1 MVPDIQP
8 VLLGDARMRDSIAA
22 FGSLL
27 EFRIPLVVGER
38 IPAGRHELQHLVE
51 PLAQQALIGRGAR
64 HLAIELVGVERSG
77 AGRAEH
83 MLGQHVERARPRG
96 RRVLRA
102 LFRRFEGCLAFHHL
116 EAVGR
121 HQQRLARLVQPV
133 VGAADALRQPA
144 CALRRADID
153 DEIDLA
159 PVDAEI
165 ERRGADHGAELALN
179 HRRLDFPPLR
189 HVERAVMQG
198 DRQIGVV
205 VAPQL
210 VEQHLGLRA
219 RIDEDQR
226 QAMRLDRRVDLGQ
239 RIARRVPGPRQLGI
253 GAQDGDI
260 GARPLACGDDLG
272 ESRRRLPL
280 MRHQERGKLVRPR
293 HGRRQADRRKLGRM
307 RAQPRQIERQQ
318 IAALAGGE
326 RVQLI
331 EDHIFQAA
339 EQLGRAFMRQHQRD
353 LLRRGQQNVGR
364 QPCAAARAARAACRR
379 CESRA

>member
-1 MVPDIQP
+1 
-8 VLLGDARMRDSIAA
+8 
-22 FGSLL
+22 
-27 EFRIPLVVGER
+27 
-38 IPAGRHELQHLVE
+38 
-51 PLAQQALIGRGAR
+51 
-64 HLAIELVGVERSG
+64 
-77 AGRAEH
+77 

-133 VGAADALRQPA
+133 IGAADALRQPA

-165 ERRGADHGAELALN
+165 ERRGADHGAELALH

-189 HVERAVMQG
+189 HVERAVMQR

-210 VEQHLGLRA
+210 VKQHLRLRA

-226 QAMRLDRRVDLGQ
+226 QAMRLDRRVDLRQ
-239 RIARRVPGPRQLGI
+239 RIARRVPGPRQLGVR
-253 GAQDGDI
+253 AQDGDV
-260 GARPLACGDDLG
+260 GAGALSRGDDLG
-272 ESRRRLPL
+272 EPRRGLPL
-280 MRHQERGKLVRPR
+280 MRHEERGKLVRPR
-293 HGRRQADRRKLGRM
+293 HRRRQADRRKLGRM
-307 RAQPRQIERQQ
+307 RAQPRQIERQADRRACWRQ
-318 IAALAGGE
+318 ARATHRGSHISGCRTARPRLYATASARSAPAWSAKCRAA
-326 RVQLI
+326 
-331 EDHIFQAA
+331 
-339 EQLGRAFMRQHQRD
+339 GR
-353 LLRRGQQNVGR
+353 
-364 QPCAAARAARAACRR
+364 AAARGARAACRR
-379 CESRA
+379 CGSRA